1 MTSDCPVAT
10 HGAREA
16 LSLLA
21 ALAAGLEPAAPPG
34 RHGALPGALIANDCF
49 GRVAE
54 HERLVLEDLIAGE
67 RCRTKPAAAAPPDQ
81 DPTDRVG

>member
-1 MTSDCPVAT
+1 MIAQLRHTVLEKLCPYWPPWRHASNLPRHLGAT
-10 HGAREA
+10 
-16 LSLLA
+16 
-21 ALAAGLEPAAPPG
+21 APS
-34 RHGALPGALIANDCF
+34 PGALIANDCF

-67 RCRTKPAAAAPPDQ
+67 RCPTKPAAAAPPDQ